1 VVAVVAAHNEE
12 ALVGATV
19 DAIRTIPDVDEVVVV
34 DDGSTDVTAKR
45 ARRSGARVLV
55 APGHLG
61 KGAALDGALN
71 VIEPAEVY
79 LFLDADLGETA
90 KEAGP
95 LLDEV
100 LSGRADLAIGVM
112 PREPR
117 HGGFRLVKGL
127 ARAVVWALSG
137 FRVAEPLSGQRAA
150 TRAVVEAVRPLA
162 KGFGV
167 EPAMTVDAVRK
178 GFRVQEVAV
187 PMRHEPTGRDIPGF
201 LHRARQ
207 GRDLLAAALP
217 RALRLR

>member
-1 VVAVVAAHNEE
+1 
-12 ALVGATV
+12 
-19 DAIRTIPDVDEVVVV
+19 
-34 DDGSTDVTAKR
+34 
-45 ARRSGARVLV
+45 
-55 APGHLG
+55 
-61 KGAALDGALN
+61 
-71 VIEPAEVY
+71 
-79 LFLDADLGETA
+79 
-90 KEAGP
+90 
-95 LLDEV
+95 
-100 LSGRADLAIGVM
+100 M